1 MVNETVV
8 ITGIGMVTSLGNT
21 REATWE
27 RMVAGDCGI
36 RAAELFDTDGYRSR
50 LAAEVQTNELN
61 SELTPLERRRLSR
74 SDHIGVAAATEALA
88 DAGLLDGPLD
98 RSRVGVVLGAG
109 TADLFRNETFYSKW
123 MTSGI
128 ARARKSDVWNH
139 FSSTPADAIAHRF
152 GFEGLRSCL
161 VAACSSSTIA
171 IGQAAD
177 AVRRGRADAVLAGG
191 TDALSRLTFSG
202 FNALRLMDPN
212 PCRPFDR
219 SRAGMSI
226 GEGGAILVLESL
238 DRARRRGRAHLRRA
252 GRAMASC
259 ARRFIRPRRSPKGA
273 RSRRSSRPRSV
284 TGASMPMKSI
294 MSMRTAPRRRR
305 TTPQSRKGSAAC
317 SATAPSRLPVT
328 SVKSMIGHCLGA
340 AGAIEAAALALSI
353 ARGVIPPT
361 INHES
366 ADCDVLVV
374 ANQPREQRLRAGV
387 STSLGFGGN
396 DAALVI
402 RACSWYR
409 ELG

>member
-1 MVNETVV
+1 
-8 ITGIGMVTSLGNT
+8 
-21 REATWE
+21 
-27 RMVAGDCGI
+27 MVAGECGI
-36 RAAELFDTDGYRSR
+36 RDAKLFDTDGYRSR

-61 SELTPLERRRLSR
+61 GELTPLERRRLSR

-88 DAGLLDGPLD
+88 DAGLLDGLLD

-177 AVRRGRADAVLAGG
+177 AIRRGRADAVLAGG

-219 SRAGMSI
+219 GRAGMSI

-238 DRARRRGRAHLRRA
+238 DARAPARGAYLRRA
-252 GRAMASC
+252 GGLRV
-259 ARRFIRPRRSPKGA
+259 R
-273 RSRRSSRPRSV
+273 V
-284 TGASMPMKSI
+284 
-294 MSMRTAPRRRR
+294 
-305 TTPQSRKGSAAC
+305 
-317 SATAPSRLPVT
+317 
-328 SVKSMIGHCLGA
+328 
-340 AGAIEAAALALSI
+340 
-353 ARGVIPPT
+353 RGVPSD
-361 INHES
+361 S
-366 ADCDVLVV
+366 A
-374 ANQPREQRLRAGV
+374 RA
-387 STSLGFGGN
+387 
-396 DAALVI
+396 
-402 RACSWYR
+402 
-409 ELG
+409 

>member
-1 MVNETVV
+1 MNATVV
-8 ITGIGMVTSLGNT
+8 ITGIGMVTSLGHS

-27 RMVAGDCGI
+27 RMVAGECGI
-36 RAAELFDTDGYRSR
+36 RPAELFDTTGYRSR
-50 LAAEVQTNELN
+50 LAAEVQTNGIDEAF
-61 SELTPLERRRLSR
+61 TPIERRRLSR
-74 SDHIGVAAATEALA
+74 SDRIGVAAATEAIA
-88 DAGLLDGPLD
+88 DSGVLDGPLD

-109 TADLFRNETFYSKW
+109 TADLMRNETFYNKW

-152 GFEGLRSCL
+152 GFEGLRSCV

-171 IGQAAD
+171 IGQAGD
-177 AVRRGRADAVLAGG
+177 AIRRGRADVALAGG

-219 SRAGMSI
+219 ARAGMSI

-238 DRARRRGRAHLRRA
+238 ERARRRGARIYGELAGYGFVCEAFHPTAPEPEGRPVA
-252 GRAMASC
+252 AVIGRALRHGRVNADEVDHVN
-259 ARRFIRPRRSPKGA
+259 AHGTATPQNDA
-273 RSRRSSRPRSV
+273 AESRGFRSV
-284 TGASMPMKSI
+284 FGD
-294 MSMRTAPRRRR
+294 RTAL
-305 TTPQSRKGSAAC
+305 
-317 SATAPSRLPVT
+317 LPVT

-340 AGAIEAAALALSI
+340 AGAIEAAVLALSI
-353 ARGVIPPT
+353 SRGVIPPT
-361 INHES
+361 INHET

-374 ANQPREQRLRAGV
+374 ANQAREQRLRAGV

-396 DAALVI
+396 DAALII
-402 RACSWYR
+402 RACV
-409 ELG
+409 

>member
-1 MVNETVV
+1 MNERVV

-21 REATWE
+21 REATWS
-27 RMVAGDCGI
+27 RMVEGHCGI
-36 RAAELFDTDGYRSR
+36 RAAELFDTAGYHSR
-50 LAAEVQTNELN
+50 IAAEVQTNALN
-61 SELTPLERRRLSR
+61 SDLTPLERRRLSR
-74 SDHIGVAAATEALA
+74 SDHIGLAAATEALA

-109 TADLFRNETFYSKW
+109 TADLFRNETFFSKW
-123 MTSGI
+123 RTAGI

-139 FSSTPADAIAHRF
+139 FSSTPGDVIAHRF
-152 GFEGLRSCL
+152 GFEGPRSCL

-177 AVRRGRADAVLAGG
+177 VVRRGRADAVLAGG

-219 SRAGMSI
+219 SRVGMSI

-238 DRARRRGRAHLRRA
+238 DRARRRGAHIYGELA
-252 GRAMASC
+252 GYGFVCEA
-259 ARRFIRPRRSPKGA
+259 FH
-273 RSRRSSRPRSV
+273 
-284 TGASMPMKSI
+284 
-294 MSMRTAPRRRR
+294 
-305 TTPQSRKGSAAC
+305 
-317 SATAPSRLPVT
+317 ATAPEPEGRPVAAVIAAALRHGRVNADEIDHVNAHGTATPQNDAAESKGFRRVFGDRTSRLPVT

-361 INHES
+361 INHAS

-374 ANQPREQRLRAGV
+374 ANKAREQRLLSGV

-402 RACSWYR
+402 RAC
-409 ELG
+409 G

>member
-8 ITGIGMVTSLGNT
+8 ITGIGMVTSLGTT

-27 RMVAGDCGI
+27 RMVAGECGI
-36 RAAELFDTDGYRSR
+36 RAARLFDTEGYRSR
-50 LAAEVQTNELN
+50 IAAEVPTDELN
-61 SELTPLERRRLSR
+61 RELTPLERRRLSR

-88 DAGLLDGPLD
+88 DAGLLEDTLD

-109 TADLFRNETFYSKW
+109 TADLFRNETFYSTW

-152 GFEGLRSCL
+152 GFEGPRSCL

-177 AVRRGRADAVLAGG
+177 AIRRGRADAVLAGG

-219 SRAGMSI
+219 GRAGMSI

-238 DRARRRGRAHLRRA
+238 ERARRRGAQIYGELA
-252 GRAMASC
+252 GYGFVCEA
-259 ARRFIRPRRSPKGA
+259 FHP
-273 RSRRSSRPRSV
+273 
-284 TGASMPMKSI
+284 
-294 MSMRTAPRRRR
+294 TAPEPEGRPVAAVIAAALHHGQVNADEIDHINAHG
-305 TTPQSRKGSAAC
+305 TATPQNDAAESKGFRRVFGERTSQM
-317 SATAPSRLPVT
+317 PVT
-328 SVKSMIGHCLGA
+328 SLKSMIGHCLGA

-374 ANQPREQRLRAGV
+374 ANQPREGRLRAGV

-396 DAALVI
+396 DAALII
-402 RACSWYR
+402 RACT
-409 ELG
+409 